1 MATEDV
7 DKQPENEL
15 ESGGVKELEEDV
27 LGKEQQEQVDDE
39 KPENELESGG
49 GKELEEKVK
58 GKEQEDEVDDEKP
71 ENELESGGGK
81 ELEEEIKGEEQKQ
94 QVDCKKDVEVKD
106 DAKEEKKGK
115 DDVKKENKDK
125 DDVKEKIEDKE
136 DEEEEKKVNNGK
148 RDRKKADE
156 ELEVQEQEDREE
168 KKFSKKMKPTP
179 PSGPK
184 EATTPIVDR
193 PTRERK
199 SVDRYLSAPLSR
211 SPVTP
216 LSIAKGSG
224 RHLKDIPNV
233 AYKLSKRKPDD
244 NLQMLHTILF
254 GKKAKAHNL
263 KKDIGQFSG
272 FVWVDNEEKQR
283 AKTKEKL
290 DKCVKEKLL
299 DFCDLLNIPINKSS
313 TKKEY
318 LSVKLLEFLESP
330 QATTDVLLADK
341 EQDTK
346 KKKKKATPESS
357 KASFAKNSAKNTLT
371 GKKWKRREKEDEYV
385 DADDIDDNEDSGQD
399 IDSDQEEEGA
409 IEMMINEGSLT
420 KGNSEAEDGNKSTK
434 TKRSRSEKTTKR
446 PAKSAKK
453 TTSAPD
459 KSLAAAGASASC
471 FKAKGSSSKK
481 KQVEE
486 ETNKEKP
493 IPVEDKSSGKKQRS
507 NSAAKSAIKD
517 QGKGKSK
524 EEAKSEPTNDEI
536 RAQTEILLKEVDFDT
551 ATLSDIL
558 QRLGTHFG
566 MDLMHRKVEFKALI
580 IELIENMANEEV
592 DNDNG
597 EDAEDSGKD

>member
-254 GKKAKAHNL
+254 GKKAK
-263 KKDIGQFSG
+263 
-272 FVWVDNEEKQR
+272 EKQR

-357 KASFAKNSAKNTLT
+357 KASFAKNSAKQNTLT